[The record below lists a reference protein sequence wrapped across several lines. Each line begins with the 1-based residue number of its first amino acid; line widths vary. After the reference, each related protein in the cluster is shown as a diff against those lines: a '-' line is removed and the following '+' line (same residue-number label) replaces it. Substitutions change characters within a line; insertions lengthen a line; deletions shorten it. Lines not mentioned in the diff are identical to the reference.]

1 QPADI
6 PTSDQLFVTGLH
18 LDQYRHATRHP
29 ELYWREALRRDP
41 GDARCNNAMAL
52 WHLRRGEFIES
63 EAHSRRAIERLAL
76 RNANPYDEEPHYN
89 LGLAL
94 RCLGRDDEAYDAFA
108 KSAWSKKW
116 RAAANHGLAQIDAAR
131 GDWHKACEHLLAS
144 LRLDADNLNAR
155 NLAVIMLRYCCD
167 WERADQL
174 LAETLALDPLD
185 TWARYLSARTAPA
198 GNQMALDLAFDY
210 ARAGLYFDAIAI
222 LEHADHK
229 AADGSAPLV
238 LYTLGYF
245 RAMMGDDAAA
255 RRAWI

>member
-1 QPADI
+1 QHVCPELSAPATGAGGRLAPPRPPPPGGAPPPAAATTPPQPADI

-94 RCLGRDDEAYDAFA
+94 RCLGRDGDAYDAFA

-116 RAAANHGLAQIDAAR
+116 RAAANHG
-131 GDWHKACEHLLAS
+131 
-144 LRLDADNLNAR
+144 
-155 NLAVIMLRYCCD
+155 
-167 WERADQL
+167 
-174 LAETLALDPLD
+174 
-185 TWARYLSARTAPA
+185 
-198 GNQMALDLAFDY
+198 
-210 ARAGLYFDAIAI
+210 
-222 LEHADHK
+222 
-229 AADGSAPLV
+229 
-238 LYTLGYF
+238 
-245 RAMMGDDAAA
+245 
-255 RRAWI
+255 